1 MSRRASLWW
10 WIELPGLR
18 EEPDGWRSSR
28 SFGDGCCRRRT
39 PEMGVVLD
47 REEVVQSS
55 RDVAGM
61 VVRRPLARCW
71 G

>member
-28 SFGDGCCRRRT
+28 SAGDGCCMRRT
-39 PEMGVVLD
+39 PEM
-47 REEVVQSS
+47 EVVVWVVVDPKVGGLLH
-55 RDVAGM
+55 DVAG
-61 VVRRPLARCW
+61 C
-71 G
+71 